1 MPKLPMPFD
10 MSDETASPSPGRA
23 YVDGHTTDLWGR
35 YREIQLTADKTNSLI
50 EELLCRYDTLNEQFR
65 KEIEDHDREREYN
78 RIAQRSL
85 KDMETTILN
94 MRGNMVGIHDSSLPT
109 HAEMLQD
116 RDAFVLVLIDGDGLI
131 FNDQLLAEG
140 ANGGQRVAGALEE
153 GVYKYVRTQFKGMP
167 PNVKVTARVYAN
179 AKGLADTCAR
189 AGIATKAEV
198 QDFMIGFTGAK
209 FLMDFVDVGSG
220 KDRADEKIVEHL
232 KLNLYSPTCRHIML
246 GCSHDNGYAR
256 ILGEISNYDYLV
268 DKITLLEGVPFGR
281 EFAALPFFKIQKFEG
296 LFRPHKINTF
306 GMDGLP
312 TPFPPPGLGVL
323 TNTNKVNAVTK
334 VSSPSPSVAPAT
346 TAGASAGWAN
356 VAAKAASLPLVG
368 PKQNTRDPNNIPRNR
383 KGQRIDPPT
392 KNYDKEETNRV
403 KRIKMCNVHFLRHE
417 CPFGNNC
424 THVHDYTPTKSELDT
439 LKLVAR
445 MAPCIHGTGCDD
457 PKCIYGHRC
466 PFPPFGTKKT
476 GKNCIFLDDCKF
488 PLEMHNMDMNV
499 VQYTTIR

>member
-1 MPKLPMPFD
+1 
-10 MSDETASPSPGRA
+10 MSDQTASPSPGHA
-23 YVDGHTTDLWGR
+23 YVDGPTADLWGR
-35 YREIQLTADKTNSLI
+35 YREIQLVGNKTNSLI
-50 EELLCRYDTLNEQFR
+50 EELLCRYDALNEQFR

-94 MRGNMVGIHDSSLPT
+94 MRGNM
-109 HAEMLQD
+109 D

-131 FNDQLLAEG
+131 FNDQLLSEG
-140 ANGGQRVAGALEE
+140 GNGGQRAAGALEE
-153 GVYKYVRTQFKGMP
+153 GVYNYVRTQFKGMP

-179 AKGLADTCAR
+179 AKGLTDTCAR
-189 AGIATKAEV
+189 AGIAPKVDV
-198 QDFMIGFTGAK
+198 QDFIVGFTGAK

-246 GCSHDNGYAR
+246 GCSHDNRYAR

-281 EFAALPFFKIQKFEG
+281 EFASLPFKIQKFEG
-296 LFRPHKINTF
+296 LFRPQKINTF
-306 GMDGLP
+306 GGMDGLP
-312 TPFPPPGLGVL
+312 SPFPPPGFGVL
-323 TNTNKVNAVTK
+323 TNKVTPVK

-356 VAAKAASLPLVG
+356 VAAKAAALPVAG
-368 PKQNTRDPNNIPRNR
+368 PKQNARDPNNIPRNR

-424 THVHDYTPTKSELDT
+424 THVHDYKPTKSELDT

-466 PFPPFGTKKT
+466 PFPPFSNKKT

-488 PLEMHNMDMNV
+488 PIEMHNMDMNI